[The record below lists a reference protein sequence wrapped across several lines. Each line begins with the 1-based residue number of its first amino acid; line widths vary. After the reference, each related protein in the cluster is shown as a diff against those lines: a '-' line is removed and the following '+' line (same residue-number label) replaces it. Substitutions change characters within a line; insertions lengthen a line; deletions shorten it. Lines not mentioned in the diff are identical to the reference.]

1 VVSRELQ
8 NVGGCME
15 IRVLEGLGECLH
27 KAFSPVKVSVM
38 SQNVT
43 ANDMWTCRIAA

>member
-1 VVSRELQ
+1 MCGWLYGNKGPGRFRSMPML
-8 NVGGCME
+8 
-15 IRVLEGLGECLH
+15 
-27 KAFSPVKVSVM
+27 AFSLAKSSVINM